1 MFDVSFFELAVIG
14 VLALVVLG
22 PERLPGAARTL
33 GGLLRRARASWAGLK
48 SEIERELDAEALRK
62 PFGDARR
69 EVEEPFD
76 LLGKSLRQVSTRLDP
91 SGLSRKSGLL
101 SDAPATTS
109 ALAAMGAASPAC
121 DRDDATGMDD
131 ATDEMTA
138 HADGVML
145 PLAAPATAEATV
157 ESHDAAVSLF
167 ADRSD
172 TELANPTHESTPI
185 PEPEP
190 RPDGDDEQR

>member
-33 GGLLRRARASWAGLK
+33 GGLLRRARASWASLK
-48 SEIERELDAEALRK
+48 SEIEREIDADSLRK

-76 LLGKSLRQVSTRLDP
+76 LLGKSLREVSTRLDP
-91 SGLSRKSGLL
+91 SALSRKSGLL
-101 SDAPATTS
+101 SDAPAT
-109 ALAAMGAASPAC
+109 AGAMAAMASA
-121 DRDDATGMDD
+121 REHDAGVEPQPGCESTTMAG
-131 ATDEMTA
+131 
-138 HADGVML
+138 DGVML
-145 PLAAPATAEATV
+145 PLAASVPDRASGEPGKDG
-157 ESHDAAVSLF
+157 SSLL

-172 TELANPTHESTPI
+172 AASADGAFDPDACPQHATRT
-185 PEPEP
+185 
-190 RPDGDDEQR
+190 DGDDERR